1 MKLSSKTVLNL
12 GRLFSIATLLAFSS
26 SSFSGELSSV
36 VDDFSN
42 AKSNNLG
49 IPRQFIDDKIAGGK
63 THTEIDVSGG
73 KLHIKGEIVPPRGQP
88 GWASSVLLLD
98 AEGMAQDASKFE
110 GVRLLIKV
118 DNGSISVS
126 ANSIEVTNFDYHAAM
141 VAVQSDGKFH
151 EVKIPF
157 TSMKRAWSEQTELNA
172 ATINGLSIVAFGMQK
187 TSFNYEIDEV
197 GFY

>member
-1 MKLSSKTVLNL
+1 MKLSRKKVLNL
-12 GRLFSIATLLAFSS
+12 GRLFSIASLLAYSS
-26 SSFSGELSSV
+26 SSFAGELPKV
-36 VDDFSN
+36 VDDFSHV
-42 AKSNNLG
+42 KSNSLG
-49 IPRQFIDDKIAGGK
+49 IPRQFIDDKVAGGN
-63 THTEIDVSGG
+63 TETEIDISDG

-98 AEGMAQDASKFE
+98 PKGLPQDASKFE

-118 DNGSISVS
+118 DKGSLSVS

-157 TSMKRAWSEQTELNA
+157 SSMKRAWSEQTKLNT
-172 ATINGLSIVAFGMQK
+172 ATINGLSIVAFGLQK
-187 TSFNYEIDEV
+187 ASFNYEIDEV